1 MGTITV
7 QILQPNMHKTAKMVD
22 VATTVT
28 SVRFMSLLTKYLI
41 ETTTMGANN
50 QKNGMSNTE
59 TQ

>member
-7 QILQPNMHKTAKMVD
+7 QILQPNMRKTAKMVD

-41 ETTTMGANN
+41 ETTTMGARN

>member
-7 QILQPNMHKTAKMVD
+7 QILQPNMRKTAKMVD

-41 ETTTMGANN
+41 ETTTMGARN
-50 QKNGMSNTE
+50 QKKWHE
-59 TQ
+59 